1 MGLKAPRGYGWLTN
15 PKKAAYNRIYNR
27 TSRGCLISLVTIS
40 ILLASIFLA
49 ITSAFAGGKSVYV
62 HGYTRKDGT
71 YVHPHYRSAPGTASH
86 SGSSLYRGTS
96 PNSYA
101 PSTATEST
109 TTTSVPVAPIV
120 PPIPANATVH
130 VHGYYKPDGTYVQE
144 YIRSVPG
151 TADTIIG
158 TTTSRNPVN
167 ATASAATAT
176 ASPAFSTTPTAHSY
190 SSSSVTQ
197 RDAHGRIKR
206 SEAAKHEFMRM
217 TGYSNGRPGYV
228 VDHIIPLKR
237 GGCDCPSNMQWQT
250 LEEAKA
256 KDKVE

>member
-1 MGLKAPRGYGWLTN
+1 MRYGFRRPSFKKRVAARTSWKRVVRHSMGFKAPRGYGWLTN
-15 PKKAAYNRIYNR
+15 PKKAVYNRIYNR

-49 ITSAFAGGKSVYV
+49 ITSAFAGDKSVYV

-71 YVHPHYRSAPGTASH
+71 YVDPHYRSAPGTASH
-86 SGSSLYRGTS
+86 SGTS

-144 YIRSVPG
+144 FIRSAPG
-151 TADTIIG
+151 TADTVIS
-158 TTTSRNPVN
+158 TTSRKRVN
-167 ATASAATAT
+167 ATTSAAANTATASAV
-176 ASPAFSTTPTAHSY
+176 ASPTPTAHVDP
-190 SSSSVTQ
+190 SSGAQ
-197 RDAHGRIKR
+197 RDSNGRIRR
-206 SEAAKHEFMRM
+206 SEASKHMNLCE
-217 TGYSNGRPGYV
+217 
-228 VDHIIPLKR
+228 
-237 GGCDCPSNMQWQT
+237 
-250 LEEAKA
+250 
-256 KDKVE
+256 